1 MDRAVPIEDTVGAMA
16 KLVEAGK
23 VRYLGLS
30 EAGAGTLERA
40 QATHP
45 IAALQTEYS
54 LATRD
59 VEAEILPACRRLGI
73 GLVAYAPPSRGPPPG
88 RSMSAPDPAE
98 SDPRPALPPTTH

>member
-59 VEAEILPACRRLGI
+59 VEAEILPAYRVRGI
-73 GLVAYAPPSRGPPPG
+73 GFVAYAPLSRGR
-88 RSMSAPDPAE
+88 RSEGHQSVPQSQNRNPAAVF
-98 SDPRPALPPTTH
+98 P

>member
-1 MDRAVPIEDTVGAMA
+1 MTLFRSLFYRHRMDRAVPIEDTGGAMA

-73 GLVAYAPPSRGPPPG
+73 GFVAYAPLSRGLLTG
-88 RSMSAPDPAE
+88 RYKIGRA
-98 SDPRPALPPTTH
+98 HV

>member
-40 QATHP
+40 QATYP

-54 LATRD
+54 LATRA
-59 VEAEILPACRRLGI
+59 VEAEILPACRRI
-73 GLVAYAPPSRGPPPG
+73 GHGFVAYAQPSRGLLNGPYRAAAAPPARNTG
-88 RSMSAPDPAE
+88 V
-98 SDPRPALPPTTH
+98 